1 VSDARIDRFL
11 KPGEQAV
18 GDARHRLRTLLG
30 SCVSI
35 TLWQPQRLVG
45 AMSHFLLPRRQRPA
59 VPGHKDAL
67 DARYGDEAL
76 ALMVQGLAGLG
87 IDARQCVARLFGG
100 GDMFPDQ
107 RRPPR
112 AWPSGN
118 VGRRNGEAAR
128 ALLQQLGVP
137 VASEHLFGAGHRRIT
152 FDIATGEVQSHQVRP
167 GEPALAQP
175 PATQPAALPTAFGEP
190 DPMDNRNP

>member
-1 VSDARIDRFL
+1 VNHPRIDRFL

-35 TLWQPQRLVG
+35 TLWQPQRRVG
-45 AMSHFLLPRRQRPA
+45 AMSHFLLPRRQRPS
-59 VPGHKDAL
+59 VPGRLDVL
-67 DARYGDEAL
+67 DARYGEEAL
-76 ALMVQGLAGLG
+76 ALMVQGLARHG
-87 IDARQCVARLFGG
+87 IGARECVARLFGG

-107 RRPPR
+107 PRPPR
-112 AWPSGN
+112 AATGD

-137 VASEHLFGAGHRRIT
+137 IASESLFGAGHRRIA
-152 FDIATGEVQSHQVRP
+152 FDIATGEVRSHQVRP
-167 GEPALAQP
+167 GEPAV
-175 PATQPAALPTAFGEP
+175 TRPAALPTAFGELDSP
-190 DPMDNRNP
+190 GGWSP

>member
-1 VSDARIDRFL
+1 MDHPRIDRFL

-35 TLWQPQRLVG
+35 TLWQPRRRVG
-45 AMSHFLLPRRQRPA
+45 AMSHFLLPRHQRPS
-59 VPGHKDAL
+59 VPGRRDAL
-67 DARYGDEAL
+67 DARYGEEAL
-76 ALMVQGLAGLG
+76 ALMVQGLAHHG
-87 IDARQCVARLFGG
+87 IDARHCVARLFGG

-107 RRPPR
+107 PRPPR
-112 AWPSGN
+112 AVPTGD

-137 VASEHLFGAGHRRIT
+137 IASENLFGPGHRRIA
-152 FDIATGEVQSHQVRP
+152 FDIATGEVRSHQVRP
-167 GEPALAQP
+167 GEAAG
-175 PATQPAALPTAFGEP
+175 TRPAALPTAFGELDSP
-190 DPMDNRNP
+190 GDWGP

>member
-1 VSDARIDRFL
+1 MNDARIDRFL

-35 TLWQPQRLVG
+35 TLWQPQRRVG

-59 VPGHKDAL
+59 VPGRKDAL

-76 ALMVQGLAGLG
+76 ALMVQGLARRG

-107 RRPPR
+107 PRLPR
-112 AWPSGN
+112 ALPSGS

-128 ALLQQLGVP
+128 SLLQQLGVP
-137 VASEHLFGAGHRRIT
+137 VVSENLFGAGHRRIA
-152 FDIATGEVQSHQVRP
+152 FDIATGEVRSHQVHP
-167 GEPALAQP
+167 AEPAV
-175 PATQPAALPTAFGEP
+175 TRPAALPPVSGGPGGAGG
-190 DPMDNRNP
+190 RGR

>member
-1 VSDARIDRFL
+1 VSDARIERFL

-35 TLWQPQRLVG
+35 TLWHPQQRVG

-59 VPGHKDAL
+59 VPGCHAAL
-67 DARYGDEAL
+67 DARYGEDAL
-76 ALMVQGLAGLG
+76 ALMVQGLARRG

-100 GDMFPDQ
+100 GDMFPNQ
-107 RRPPR
+107 PRRPP
-112 AWPSGN
+112 AQPSGN

-128 ALLQQLGVP
+128 ALLLQLGVP
-137 VASEHLFGAGHRRIT
+137 VASENLFGAGHRRIA
-152 FDIATGEVQSHQVRP
+152 FDIATGEVRSHQVHP
-167 GEPALAQP
+167 SKPAI
-175 PATQPAALPTAFGEP
+175 TQPAPLSTAFG
-190 DPMDNRNP
+190 DPGSGAMEDRHG